1 MSEWVTT
8 ASRGERR
15 TLLLSKSEGKW
26 VSYLN
31 ASIFSLKFENVHQW
45 EGINIEEKKI
55 RWSSWGI
62 RKEM

>member
-31 ASIFSLKFENVHQW
+31 ASIFSLKFENVHQ
-45 EGINIEEKKI
+45 
-55 RWSSWGI
+55 
-62 RKEM
+62 